1 MSKKSAK
8 SSKDIRRPFDPEIL
22 KRARKI
28 AESYQIVLHY
38 EDGEYYGRGLEFP
51 TAMNDGKTPDECVKA
66 TRDILTTAVASML
79 EAGDTPPPPVSD
91 QKRTEQVNV
100 RLTTEEKLVL
110 TEAAH
115 SSGFRGISDFIR
127 TSSLAQ
133 AKK

>member
-1 MSKKSAK
+1 MSKKSK
-8 SSKDIRRPFDPEIL
+8 KPSKDIHRPFDPEIL

-28 AESYQIVLHY
+28 AESYQIVLHF

-51 TAMNDGKTPDECVKA
+51 TAMNDGKTPDECVAA

-79 EAGDTPPPPVSD
+79 EDGHTPPPPISD

-110 TEAAH
+110 VDAAY

-127 TSSLAQ
+127 NASLTQ